1 MYPGGWDSC
10 PHVTSLA
17 LEEGRPA
24 LRPLVSGNNFRIW
37 NDAKEVCEP
46 APDPL
51 KLEFINPQ
59 PGNIQKRMVHQLNAS
74 SWLNTKVC
82 SETDWAP
89 NAADRGSQIQRSH
102 QKRPHEDMS
111 DPHGW
116 VTAGR
121 KRLEK
126 NITALKLVD
135 CIPYARAL
143 SDQELAIEFSVYL
156 CGSLFM
162 HAMATRTSYKHHR
175 IGRLISNTG
184 QSCGRSPI
192 EFSLAC
198 ELWRFSSDKSLLLVS
213 IAGDLR

>member
-10 PHVTSLA
+10 PHVTSLLA

-24 LRPLVSGNNFRIW
+24 LRPLVSCNKFRI
-37 NDAKEVCEP
+37 
-46 APDPL
+46 L
-51 KLEFINPQ
+51 KWWERGVQTSSWTLEAGVYSPQ
-59 PGNIQKRMVHQLNAS
+59 PRNIRKTMVHQQNAS
-74 SWLNTKVC
+74 SWWNTKVC

-126 NITALKLVD
+126 NTTALKLVD
-135 CIPYARAL
+135 YIP
-143 SDQELAIEFSVYL
+143 S
-156 CGSLFM
+156 
-162 HAMATRTSYKHHR
+162 
-175 IGRLISNTG
+175 RLEPLPFG
-184 QSCGRSPI
+184 
-192 EFSLAC
+192 
-198 ELWRFSSDKSLLLVS
+198 
-213 IAGDLR
+213 